1 MMIGF
6 DYYELRNSKPD
17 ITNMILLFT
26 AILFV
31 FGIIVA
37 VTCEGLPSNDIEQEL
52 IAKKCEY
59 LKGYIDSK
67 NMIPTWQKE
76 L

>member
-6 DYYELRNSKPD
+6 DHYELRNSKPD

-26 AILFV
+26 VILFV

-37 VTCEGLPSNDIEQEL
+37 VTCEALPSNDIEQEL

>member
-6 DYYELRNSKPD
+6 ERCELRNSKPD
-17 ITNMILLFT
+17 ITNMIMLFT
-26 AILFV
+26 VILFV

-37 VTCEGLPSNDIEQEL
+37 VTCEDLPSNDIEQEL

-59 LKGYIDSK
+59 LKGYIDSR